1 MIFSVFLP
9 TSFKFVFCVFAYR
22 SPLSLTLFT
31 LYSSVPVIMHLYQCF
46 FLCLV
51 FSAFGHCHSTS
62 SPVCCLRHAGI
73 LRFPTS
79 CQEFCHLSS
88 YSPSYIIIACS
99 RSSRSRN
106 HFLLIFLLLS
116 GDIELNPGPV
126 NFTLCS
132 FNIRSILHP
141 LHSAALSNLI
151 DLYHPDLF

>member
-1 MIFSVFLP
+1 
-9 TSFKFVFCVFAYR
+9 
-22 SPLSLTLFT
+22 
-31 LYSSVPVIMHLYQCF
+31 MHLCQCF
-46 FLCLV
+46 FLFL
-51 FSAFGHCHSTS
+51 FLSAFAYRHSTS
-62 SPVCCLRHAGI
+62 SPICYLRHACI
-73 LRFPTS
+73 LRFRTS

-88 YSPSYIIIACS
+88 YSPSYLIIACS

-141 LHSAALSNLI
+141 FYSAALSNLI
-151 DLYHPDLF
+151 DVYHPDLFCLTETWVKPTTTVTELAHCTPVARFPSEHLSDRGS